1 MDWTTLPGPT
11 AFIERTAQDLSETY
25 SVVSRCPAYLD
36 DSWSRKLKA
45 RLEGFYAWNDVL
57 CSPEDFYR
65 FCAQLCGKE
74 KMHGPH
80 DLQRETLH
88 CQLFYISFPSAEEWS
103 RWTSLLTEFVI
114 AQKTFDEKLQ
124 RNVMLVAL
132 NDDGLEVPNE
142 ALLKKRD
149 ILDFLRDEDPFFHA
163 CQCSSRDGSNRS
175 IEEDIRI
182 HICSE
187 LALWDF
193 DLCRYL
199 LDFPLEQ
206 LVDPIDV
213 IKGYAEARG
222 LEGWDGTS
230 VFESGR
236 NTNSAGSAS
245 SVTLALNGNREELTR
260 RVWRGQVQVLFPL
273 IEDQRCKLIERLRSM
288 CPEVPRRATNEDGIV
303 EIGPL
308 HYHMR
313 RERKCPRQ
321 LENFAF
327 RLKEMRNDI
336 AHLRAC
342 KLHHIPDKS
351 ELLT

>member
-11 AFIERTAQDLSETY
+11 AFIERTAQDLRETY
-25 SVVSRCPAYLD
+25 SVVSRRPAYLD
-36 DSWSRKLKA
+36 DSWSRRLKA
-45 RLEGFYAWNDVL
+45 RLEEFYAWNDVA
-57 CSPEDFYR
+57 CSPQEFYR

-74 KMHGPH
+74 SLLGPQ
-80 DLQRETLH
+80 DLQRNSLNGH
-88 CQLFYISFPSAEEWS
+88 LFYVACHSADEWPQ
-103 RWTSLLTEFVI
+103 WVSLLTEFVV
-114 AQKTFDEKLQ
+114 AQKTIDDKLH
-124 RNVMLVAL
+124 RNVFLLAINNDAL
-132 NDDGLEVPNE
+132 EAPNE

-149 ILDFLRDEDPFFHA
+149 IPDFLRDEDPFFHA

-206 LVDPIDV
+206 LIDPIDV
-213 IKGYAEARG
+213 IKEYAEAKNLG
-222 LEGWDGTS
+222 DLDGALGS
-230 VFESGR
+230 ESGSK
-236 NTNSAGSAS
+236 TNSSGSS
-245 SVTLALNGNREELTR
+245 PSVTLALNGNREELTR

-273 IEDQRCKLIERLRSM
+273 IEDQRCKLIERLKSL
-288 CPEVPRRATNEDGIV
+288 CPWVLRRARNEDGIV

-308 HYHMR
+308 HFHMLK
-313 RERKCPRQ
+313 EGKCPPK
-321 LENFAF
+321 LKNFAF

-336 AHLRAC
+336 AHLKVC
-342 KLHHIPDKS
+342 KLAHIPNKS

>member
-1 MDWTTLPGPT
+1 VDWTTLPGPT

-25 SVVSRCPAYLD
+25 SVVSQCPAYLD

-88 CQLFYISFPSAEEWS
+88 CQLFYISFPSPEEWS

-114 AQKTFDEKLQ
+114 AQKTFDEKME
-124 RNVMLVAL
+124 RNVILVAL
-132 NDDGLEVPNE
+132 NNDGLEVPNE

-163 CQCSSRDGSNRS
+163 CQCSSRDGGNRS
-175 IEEDIRI
+175 IEEDIRV
-182 HICSE
+182 HVCSE

-193 DLCRYL
+193 DLCRHLLNFSLEEL
-199 LDFPLEQ
+199 LDPTDLLKQYAAEK
-206 LVDPIDV
+206 
-213 IKGYAEARG
+213 KGTVE
-222 LEGWDGTS
+222 
-230 VFESGR
+230 
-236 NTNSAGSAS
+236 S
-245 SVTLALNGNREELTR
+245 SVQVDNNNSSKPNKLSAVDLALNGNREELNR
-260 RVWRGQVQVLFPL
+260 RIWRGQVQVLFPL
-273 IEDQRCKLIERLRSM
+273 IEDQRYKLIQHLQSTCPSVLRNA
-288 CPEVPRRATNEDGIV
+288 ENDDGVI

-308 HYHMR
+308 HRCML
-313 RERKCPRQ
+313 RERKCSPR
-321 LENFAF
+321 LVDLAR
-327 RLKEMRNDI
+327 RLKKIRNDV
-336 AHLRAC
+336 AHLKVCAVH
-342 KLHHIPDKS
+342 KIPNKS